1 MRVAIGMD
9 HGGIPLREPLLTY
22 LEELGYEVLDFGTDS
37 PKSVDYPDF
46 AEKVGRALQ
55 EGRADR
61 GVLICG
67 SGVGV
72 CISANKIPGVYAA
85 TCHDAYSARQGVEHD
100 HMNVLC
106 LGGRVIG
113 DELAKL
119 LVKEF
124 LSAEYIGDKPGG
136 ERHAR
141 RVGKIIDL
149 EQKGLGK

>member
-9 HGGIPLREPLLTY
+9 HGGLALRKALLAY
-22 LEELGYEVLDFGTDS
+22 LSELGHEVLDFGTESSD
-37 PKSVDYPDF
+37 SVDYPDF
-46 AEKVGRALQ
+46 AEKVGMAIQ

-72 CISANKIPGVYAA
+72 CIAANKIPGVYAA

-106 LGGRVIG
+106 LGGRIVG

-124 LSAEYIGDKPGG
+124 LSADYLGDQPGG

-141 RVGKIIDL
+141 RVGKIINL
-149 EQKGLGK
+149 EQKGLQK

>member
-9 HGGIPLREPLLTY
+9 HGGLTLREALLSY
-22 LEELGYEVLDFGTDS
+22 LHELGHEVLDFGTESLD
-37 PKSVDYPDF
+37 SVDYPDF
-46 AEKVGRALQ
+46 AEMVGLAIQDGRA
-55 EGRADR
+55 ER

-72 CISANKIPGVYAA
+72 CIAANKIPGVYAA

-106 LGGRVIG
+106 LGGRIIG

-124 LSAEYIGDKPGG
+124 LSAAYLGDQPGG

-141 RVGKIIDL
+141 RVEKIIDL
-149 EQKGLGK
+149 EQKGLRK